1 MKWRCS
7 KCCIIGRLRGC
18 SGLPMFSLS
27 RRLIAVLLALVAIG
41 AGSYTAYSIVVI
53 QQNIIGT
60 GSINSSPG
68 LSVLDSSCST
78 PLTTISFSS
87 LGAAP
92 GSTISLTVCLRN
104 TGNQAF
110 YLESSPPS
118 VSFSGLPSG
127 VTGASSLTP
136 QQLAPGTTIAIT
148 LSLTNDGS
156 AASGSFAFTVSF
168 RGYSTSTG

>member
-1 MKWRCS
+1 LVYS
-7 KCCIIGRLRGC
+7 V
-18 SGLPMFSLS
+18 
-27 RRLIAVLLALVAIG
+27 ATLLTTTSYSYLVAPPC
-41 AGSYTAYSIVVI
+41 SI
-53 QQNIIGT
+53 
-60 GSINSSPG
+60 
-68 LSVLDSSCST
+68 
-78 PLTTISFSS
+78 
-87 LGAAP
+87 
-92 GSTISLTVCLRN
+92 ISLTVCLRN
-104 TGNQAF
+104 TANQAF